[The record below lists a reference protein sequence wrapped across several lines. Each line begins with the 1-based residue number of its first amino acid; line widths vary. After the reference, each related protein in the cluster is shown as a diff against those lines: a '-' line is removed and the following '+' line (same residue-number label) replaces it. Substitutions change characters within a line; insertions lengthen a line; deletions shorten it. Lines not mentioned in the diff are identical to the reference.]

1 MEFRVMAP
9 RANWKGF
16 IRIAELSIPVA
27 LYSAATTSER
37 IAFHTVNRNTGNR
50 VRRQFVDEETEEP
63 VEKEHQVKGYELGQG
78 QYVILEQ
85 AEIEA
90 AIPESD
96 KTIGIDAF
104 IPCPEVDTVYF
115 DKPYFL
121 APSGAVGNEAFAMI
135 REGMR
140 RQKVA
145 ALGRAVLFRRVRKL
159 LLRAQG
165 PLLLANTLNFD
176 YEVRPAADAF
186 DEIPDAKIE
195 GEMLDLAKYIIET
208 KSGKFNP
215 REFDDRYEEALAELV
230 KAKIA
235 GREFKPPKAPK
246 ETKVVDLMEALRK
259 SAQAAGKSPPAK
271 AKARPGGKTR
281 PGGGKKAEP
290 APRRR
295 AG

>member
-1 MEFRVMAP
+1 VAP

-16 IRIAELSIPVA
+16 IKVAELSIPVA

-50 VRRQFVDEETEEP
+50 LRRQFIDEETEKP
-63 VEKEHQVKGYELGQG
+63 VDKDHQVKGYEIGQG
-78 QYVILEQ
+78 QYVILEPQ
-85 AEIEA
+85 EIAA

-96 KTIGIDAF
+96 KTIGIEAF
-104 IPCPEVDTVYF
+104 VPCAEADTVYL

-121 APSGAVGNEAFAMI
+121 APSGDVGNEAFAMI

-140 RQKVA
+140 RGKVA

-159 LLRAQG
+159 LIRAQG
-165 PLLLANTLNFD
+165 PLLIANTLNFD
-176 YEVRPAADAF
+176 YEVRPAAQAF
-186 DEIPDAKIE
+186 DDVPDLKIE

-208 KSGKFNP
+208 KSGKFDP

-235 GREFKPPKAPK
+235 GREFKPPKPRK

-259 SAQAAGKSPPAK
+259 SAQDAGKAPPAK
-271 AKARPGGKTR
+271 AKARSGAK
-281 PGGGKKAEP
+281 KKAEG
-290 APRRR
+290 APRRK